1 MKAAVSILRALQEL
15 SLDGKFKIFAI
26 DHRDVFVDMLKQA
39 HKYDNE
45 SSVIAEKLEIIKNVS
60 DLVSGYL
67 IDPFYS
73 LPGAIIEE
81 SIPGSVGF
89 MVHIE
94 NNDYR
99 VESIGSN
106 YCIEN
111 LSPEVIKR
119 MGASAVKMFLYYNPD
134 SEYAAASEREILRVA
149 ESCESAGI
157 PFLIEPILYPVKS
170 EKIYPEQV
178 PVLMEKMIDRFS
190 KMPITIYKI
199 SFPGDLDRYSDE
211 ENISICRSITDMLDA
226 PWVIMSS
233 SVPGEVFEKQLEL
246 ACKGGACGYV
256 AGRAFWKE
264 YVYAAPDRKDA
275 ELEKMRES
283 LRRTNHIVDKYA
295 ARWTDKISAAEL
307 PDEQWYTKL

>member
-1 MKAAVSILRALQEL
+1 MKASVAIIRSLQEL
-15 SLDGKFKIFAI
+15 SLDDKFKIFAI

-39 HKYDNE
+39 NRYEDE
-45 SSVIAEKLEIIKNVS
+45 TSAAAEKLDIIKNVS

-67 IDPFYS
+67 IDPFHS
-73 LPGAIIEE
+73 LPGAIIEK

-119 MGASAVKMFLYYNPD
+119 MGASAVKMFLYYNPE
-134 SEYAAASEREILRVA
+134 SEYAEASEKEILRVA
-149 ESCESAGI
+149 LECEKAGI
-157 PFLIEPILYPVKS
+157 PFLIEPILYPVS
-170 EKIYPEQV
+170 GESISPEDS
-178 PVLMEKMIDRFS
+178 LALTKKMISRFS
-190 KMPITIYKI
+190 HMPITVYKI
-199 SFPGDLDRYSDE
+199 SFPGNLDCYTDE
-211 ENISICRSITDMLDA
+211 ENVEICRSISEILDA

-246 ACKGGACGYV
+246 ACRGGACGYV
-256 AGRAFWKE
+256 AGRALWKQ
-264 YVYAAPDRKDA
+264 YVYASAENRQA

-283 LRRTNHIVDKYA
+283 LRRTNLIVDRYA
-295 ARWTDKISAAEL
+295 ARWTDKISAEEQPA
-307 PDEQWYTKL
+307 EQWYTKI

>member
-1 MKAAVSILRALQEL
+1 MKASVAIIRALQEL
-15 SLDGKFKIFAI
+15 SLDDKFKIFAI

-39 HKYDNE
+39 NRYEDE
-45 SSVIAEKLEIIKNVS
+45 TSAVTEKLNIIKNVS

-67 IDPFYS
+67 IDPFHS
-73 LPGAIIEE
+73 LPGAIIEK

-119 MGASAVKMFLYYNPD
+119 MGASAVKMFLYYNPE
-134 SEYAAASEREILRVA
+134 SNYAEASEREIHRVA
-149 ESCESAGI
+149 LECEKAGI
-157 PFLIEPILYPVKS
+157 PFLIEPILYPVS
-170 EKIYPEQV
+170 GESISPEDS
-178 PVLMEKMIDRFS
+178 LALTKKMISRFYH
-190 KMPITIYKI
+190 MPITVYKI
-199 SFPGDLDRYSDE
+199 SFPGNLDCYTDA
-211 ENISICRSITDMLDA
+211 ENVEICRSISEMLDA

-246 ACKGGACGYV
+246 ACRGGACGYV
-256 AGRAFWKE
+256 AGRALWKQ
-264 YVYAAPDRKDA
+264 YVYASAENRQG

-283 LRRTNHIVDKYA
+283 LRRTNLIVDRYA
-295 ARWTDKISAAEL
+295 ARWTDKISAEEQPAR
-307 PDEQWYTKL
+307 QWYTKI